1 MRTPAV
7 FAALCFDLTD
17 TLSISGEGRY
27 QEDDLLQPTLAGSNP
42 LFEDS
47 FKAFTPWFIAEW
59 EFNPGRMVYASY
71 SIGNRPGEF
80 NTIYFAQT
88 PAPSVGAPQSTSMFE
103 KFSQLREA
111 RVAMDSTIQTWAAD
125 LDPEWLK
132 DDLHWHSAL
141 LKRDVSKAKW
151 VLLTHFFNHQ
161 THHRGQVHAMLTA
174 AGTKPDD
181 TDLMLM
187 DI

>member
-1 MRTPAV
+1 MIDKSYVVAMANYNAWQNESLYRCAGQLTGAQRREDRGAFFKSIHATLNHILWADMTWLSR
-7 FAALCFDLTD
+7 FA
-17 TLSISGEGRY
+17 G
-27 QEDDLLQPTLAGSNP
+27 
-42 LFEDS
+42 
-47 FKAFTPWFIAEW
+47 
-59 EFNPGRMVYASY
+59 
-71 SIGNRPGEF
+71 
-80 NTIYFAQT
+80 T
-88 PAPSVGAPQSTSMFE
+88 PAPNVAPGQATSMFE
-103 KFSQLREA
+103 KFTPLRRERA
-111 RVAMDSTIQTWAAD
+111 EFDSKIQSWAAD

-132 DDLHWHSAL
+132 GDLHWHSGL

-187 DI
+187 DV